1 MNSPNEK
8 LNPLFDLVGLDV
20 LGDFVEVINQPNLEA
35 RNIASIDNFAAMP
48 KAITFPKFEPSPVL
62 DVSAE
67 VMRKN
72 QLNFERC

>member
-1 MNSPNEK
+1 M
-8 LNPLFDLVGLDV
+8 VGVDV
-20 LGDFVEVINQPNLEA
+20 SGDFVEVINYPNLEA

-48 KAITFPKFEPSPVL
+48 KAITFPKLEPSLVL

-72 QLNFERC
+72 